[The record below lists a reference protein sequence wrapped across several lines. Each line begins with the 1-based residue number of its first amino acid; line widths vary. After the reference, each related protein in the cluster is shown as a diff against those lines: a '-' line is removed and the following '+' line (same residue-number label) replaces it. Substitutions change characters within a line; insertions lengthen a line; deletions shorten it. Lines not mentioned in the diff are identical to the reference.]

1 MKKGY
6 WIALGLVLVLALG
19 LFAVACGGTAAT
31 TTTTSVAPA
40 TTTSTAGTETTTA
53 PAETTT
59 SVAANTSPLKIGIAL
74 SLTGDSAAPCTQIKE
89 GFDTEIKYLNANG
102 GIAGRQIEVTYVD
115 DQSKVDTAVAAIQS
129 LVDKKVD
136 VIIGPFPQFCTAP
149 ARAVTEQAK
158 VFHIAFGPPTLAEL
172 AEDQTKY
179 TYSFESITGPDGEAD
194 AWVKEMQAD
203 GRKNVLGVG
212 DQLPIH
218 QEGLSV
224 LDKSMPAATIQWTR
238 MTDSWGLGDTD
249 LTPIANK
256 IAAKVKS
263 VKPDAIIIA
272 SNPVHV
278 NVIIKTLKGLGVTVP
293 IYGSGAGAHPLT
305 MLASAGNDP
314 ANVAGNYAIGPA
326 IVNPS
331 AIPDDYKAKADLI
344 AFIKRWQTDNPKEP
358 FASLFLGFSYETIH
372 LAKLAVE
379 GAATQDA
386 AGYAAA
392 MEKVDFWGANGH
404 SVYSHTDHIGAHGGF
419 MQWQYTNGQGFKFVR
434 ELN

>member
-1 MKKGY
+1 MKRGY

-19 LFAVACGGTAAT
+19 LLAVACGGTEET
-31 TTTTSVAPA
+31 TTTTTVAPA
-40 TTTSTAGTETTTA
+40 TTTTSAGTETTA

-59 SVAANTSPLKIGIAL
+59 SVANTTPIKIGIAL
-74 SLTGDSAAPCTQIKE
+74 SLTGDSAAPCVQIKE

-129 LVDKKVD
+129 LIDKKVD
-136 VIIGPFPQFCTAP
+136 VIIGPFPQFTTAP
-149 ARAVTEQAK
+149 ARAVTEQAG

-179 TYSFESITGPDGEAD
+179 KYSFESITGPDGEAD
-194 AWVKEMQAD
+194 AWVKEMVAD
-203 GRKNVLGVG
+203 GRKNVLGVA

-218 QEGLSV
+218 QEGLTL
-224 LDKSMPAATIQWTR
+224 LDDLLPKQNIQWTK
-238 MTDSWGLGDTD
+238 MTDSWGLGETD

-256 IAAKVKS
+256 IAAKAKE
-263 VKPDAIIIA
+263 VKPDAIILA

-278 NVIIKTLKGLGVTVP
+278 NVIIKTLKSLGITQP
-293 IYGSGAGAHPLT
+293 IYGSGAGSHPLV
-305 MLASAGNDP
+305 MLAEAGNDP
-314 ANVAGNYAIGPA
+314 KNVAGNYAIGPA
-326 IVNPS
+326 IVNPDQ
-331 AIPDDYKAKADLI
+331 IPDTYPAKQDLI

-372 LAKLAVE
+372 LAKLAIE
-379 GAATQDA
+379 SAATQDA

-404 SVYSHTDHIGAHGGF
+404 SVYSHTDHVGAHGGF
-419 MQWQYTNGQGFKFVR
+419 MQWQYTDGQGFKFVR